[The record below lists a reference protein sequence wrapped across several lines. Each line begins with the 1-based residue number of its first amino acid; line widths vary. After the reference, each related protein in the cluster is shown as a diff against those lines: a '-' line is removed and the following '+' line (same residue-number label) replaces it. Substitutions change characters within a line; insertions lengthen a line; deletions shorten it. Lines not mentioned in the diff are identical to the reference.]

1 MSGPR
6 SQRQGSL
13 FILAPTH
20 LVNSRRLPFLPALA
34 FAFACIA
41 GGAVAA
47 DSRPSQTPSS
57 RLVTPILQEL
67 RAFRELGSVLY
78 VAAHPDDEN
87 TQLITYLARGRG
99 YRTGYLSLT
108 RGDGGQNESGPEFG
122 EKLGL
127 ARTWEL
133 LAARQLDGGHQFFT
147 RALDFGYSKDVN
159 ETLRIWDRQQVLADV
174 VRVIRQFRP
183 DVVITRFSPTPSST
197 HGHHTASSVLALE
210 AFKLAG
216 DPTAFPEQLA
226 PSTGGLTPW
235 QPKRILH
242 NNTPYNSQ
250 LNANSALY
258 AAALKLEVAGTDPS
272 SGEAFGAIANRSRA
286 MHITQGFGSLAT
298 AQVRSSRL
306 ETFELLAGERA
317 ATDLLDG
324 VDVSWSRYPD
334 GAAVG
339 TLIDTTIADFNPA
352 DPTASVAALL
362 TLRKRLAAWPADP
375 VLTAKR
381 TQLDHLLQ
389 ACLGLAIETV
399 SPQAEV
405 TPGEILALTHRATL
419 RSGGAAVRWVSI
431 RYPSLNTELAVGTTL
446 SVGATLTREA
456 QSTLPKSAPP
466 SQPYWLRAEG
476 TAGMSVVDDA
486 ELIGRP
492 VNPPAFPVE
501 FVFEIAGQT
510 LSVSDEPIQIVAAA
524 SAAQARRPLVVVAP
538 VALAFADEVALFA
551 PHSRQPTV
559 IEVTAAR
566 ANTAGTL
573 RLELPSGWQAAPATH
588 SFHLTNAGDKIQ
600 LTFTLTAPAHPAT
613 ASVRAVADLDGE
625 SYDHQRIAIRY
636 PHLPVLLLQPT
647 ARLQVVALDL
657 AIRGRK
663 VGYLPGA
670 GDNTSAALQQMGY
683 AVTLLTGADL
693 TPEKLRDLDAVVI
706 GVRAFNER
714 TDLAAHL
721 SGLFAYSAA
730 GGTVIA
736 QYNRPN
742 GLKTPTLAPYALS
755 IKGDAPSFRVTDENA
770 VVTFLAPNHPALTTP
785 NRLSPADF
793 TGWVQERGAYFP
805 STWDQAKFT
814 PLFAMH
820 DPGEAPL
827 TSSVL
832 VAPYGQ
838 GYFVYTSLAFFRQ
851 LPAGV
856 PGAYRLFANLVSLKQ

>member
-6 SQRQGSL
+6 SLRQA
-13 FILAPTH
+13 LAFNFSSH
-20 LVNSRRLPFLPALA
+20 LVNFRRLPFLPALA
-34 FAFACIA
+34 FALACSA
-41 GGAVAA
+41 GSAVAA
-47 DSRPSQTPSS
+47 DPRPPATATN
-57 RLVTPILQEL
+57 RLATPILQEL

-226 PSTGGLTPW
+226 PSSGLTPW

-250 LNANSALY
+250 LNANSPLY
-258 AAALKLEVAGTDPS
+258 AKALKLEVAGTDPG

-306 ETFELLAGERA
+306 ETFELLAGDRA

-324 VDVSWSRYPD
+324 VDVSWSRYPG
-334 GAAVG
+334 GAVVG

-362 TLRKRLAAWPADP
+362 TLRERLAAWPTDP

-389 ACLGLAIETV
+389 ACLGLVIETI

-405 TPGEILALTHRATL
+405 TPGEILALAHRATL
-419 RSGGAAVRWVSI
+419 RSGGATVRWVSI

-446 SVGATLTREA
+446 AVGATLTREA
-456 QSTLPKSAPP
+456 QPTLPKSTPP

-476 TAGMSVVDDA
+476 TAGMSVVADA

-510 LSVSDEPIQIVAAA
+510 LSVSDEPIQIVAPA
-524 SAAQARRPLVVVAP
+524 SAAQARRPLAVVAP
-538 VALAFADEVALFA
+538 VALAFADEVALLA
-551 PHSRQPTV
+551 PNSHQPTV

-566 ANTAGTL
+566 ANAAGTL
-573 RLELPSGWQAAPATH
+573 RLELPAGWQAAPATH
-588 SFHLTNAGDKIQ
+588 SFYLKNAGDKIQ

-613 ASVRAVADLDGE
+613 ASIRAVAELDGLT
-625 SYDHQRIAIRY
+625 YDQQRIAIRY

-693 TPEKLRDLDAVVI
+693 TPEKLHDLDAVVI

-721 SGLFAYSAA
+721 SGLFAYSKA

-755 IKGDAPSFRVTDENA
+755 IMGDAPSFRVTDENA
-770 VVTFLAPNHPALTTP
+770 VVTFLAPNHPA
-785 NRLSPADF
+785 
-793 TGWVQERGAYFP
+793 
-805 STWDQAKFT
+805 
-814 PLFAMH
+814 
-820 DPGEAPL
+820 
-827 TSSVL
+827 
-832 VAPYGQ
+832 
-838 GYFVYTSLAFFRQ
+838 
-851 LPAGV
+851 
-856 PGAYRLFANLVSLKQ
+856 

>member
-6 SQRQGSL
+6 SLRQG
-13 FILAPTH
+13 LAFNFSSH
-20 LVNSRRLPFLPALA
+20 LVNFRRLPFLPALA
-34 FAFACIA
+34 FALACSA
-41 GGAVAA
+41 GSAVAA
-47 DSRPSQTPSS
+47 DPRPPATATN
-57 RLVTPILQEL
+57 RLATPILQEL

-226 PSTGGLTPW
+226 PSSGLTPW

-250 LNANSALY
+250 LNANSPLY
-258 AAALKLEVAGTDPS
+258 AKALKLEVAGTDPG

-306 ETFELLAGERA
+306 ETFELLAGDRA

-324 VDVSWSRYPD
+324 VDVSWSRYPG
-334 GAAVG
+334 GAVVG

-362 TLRKRLAAWPADP
+362 TLRERLAAWPTDP

-389 ACLGLAIETV
+389 ACLGLVIETI

-405 TPGEILALTHRATL
+405 TPGEILALAHRATL
-419 RSGGAAVRWVSI
+419 RSGGATVRWVSI

-446 SVGATLTREA
+446 AVGATLTREA
-456 QSTLPKSAPP
+456 QPTLPKSTPP

-476 TAGMSVVDDA
+476 TAGMSVVADA

-510 LSVSDEPIQIVAAA
+510 LSVSDEPIQIVAPA
-524 SAAQARRPLVVVAP
+524 SAAQARRPLAVVAP
-538 VALAFADEVALFA
+538 VALAFADEVALLA
-551 PHSRQPTV
+551 PNSRQPTV

-566 ANTAGTL
+566 ANAAGTL
-573 RLELPSGWQAAPATH
+573 RLELPAGWQAAPATH
-588 SFHLTNAGDKIQ
+588 SFNLKNAGDKIQ

-613 ASVRAVADLDGE
+613 ASIRAVAELDGLT
-625 SYDHQRIAIRY
+625 YDQQRIAIRY

-693 TPEKLRDLDAVVI
+693 TPEKLHDLDAVVI

-721 SGLFAYSAA
+721 SGLFAYSKA

-755 IKGDAPSFRVTDENA
+755 IMGDAPSFRVTDENA

-785 NRLSPADF
+785 NRLGPADF

-805 STWDQAKFT
+805 STWDETKFT
-814 PLFAMH
+814 ALLAMH
-820 DPGEAPL
+820 DPGAAPL
-827 TSSVL
+827 TSSIL

>member
-6 SQRQGSL
+6 SLRQA
-13 FILAPTH
+13 LAFNFSSH
-20 LVNSRRLPFLPALA
+20 LVNFRRLPFLPALA
-34 FAFACIA
+34 FALACSA
-41 GGAVAA
+41 GSAVAA
-47 DSRPSQTPSS
+47 DPRPPATATN
-57 RLVTPILQEL
+57 RLATPILQEL

-226 PSTGGLTPW
+226 PSSGLTPW

-250 LNANSALY
+250 LNANSPLY
-258 AAALKLEVAGTDPS
+258 AKALKLEVAGTDPG

-306 ETFELLAGERA
+306 ETFELLAGDRA

-324 VDVSWSRYPD
+324 VDVSWSRYPG
-334 GAAVG
+334 GAVVG

-362 TLRKRLAAWPADP
+362 TLRERLAAWPADP

-389 ACLGLAIETV
+389 ACLGLVIETI

-405 TPGEILALTHRATL
+405 TPGEILALAHRATL
-419 RSGGAAVRWVSI
+419 RSGGATVRWVSI

-446 SVGATLTREA
+446 AVGATLTREA
-456 QSTLPKSAPP
+456 QPTLPKSTPP

-476 TAGMSVVDDA
+476 TAGMSVVADA

-510 LSVSDEPIQIVAAA
+510 LSVSDEPIQIVAPA
-524 SAAQARRPLVVVAP
+524 SAAQARRPLAVVAP
-538 VALAFADEVALFA
+538 VALAFADEVALLA
-551 PHSRQPTV
+551 PNSHQPTV

-566 ANTAGTL
+566 ANAAGTL
-573 RLELPSGWQAAPATH
+573 RLELPAGWLAAPATH
-588 SFHLTNAGDKIQ
+588 PFHLKNAGDKIQ

-613 ASVRAVADLDGE
+613 ASIRAVADLDGLT
-625 SYDHQRIAIRY
+625 YDQQRIAIRY

-693 TPEKLRDLDAVVI
+693 TPEKLHDLDAVVI

-721 SGLFAYSAA
+721 SGLFAYSKA

-755 IKGDAPSFRVTDENA
+755 IMGDAPSFRVTDENA

-785 NRLSPADF
+785 NRLGPADF

-805 STWDQAKFT
+805 STWDETKFT
-814 PLFAMH
+814 ALLAMH
-820 DPGEAPL
+820 DPGAAPL
-827 TSSVL
+827 TSSIL

>member
-6 SQRQGSL
+6 SLRQA
-13 FILAPTH
+13 LAFNFSSH
-20 LVNSRRLPFLPALA
+20 LVNFRRLPFLPALA
-34 FAFACIA
+34 FALACSA
-41 GGAVAA
+41 GGAIAA
-47 DSRPSQTPSS
+47 DPRPPATATN
-57 RLVTPILQEL
+57 RLATPILQEL

-226 PSTGGLTPW
+226 PSSGLTPW

-250 LNANSALY
+250 LNANSPLY
-258 AAALKLEVAGTDPS
+258 AKALKLEVAGTDPG

-306 ETFELLAGERA
+306 ETFELLAGDRA

-324 VDVSWSRYPD
+324 VDVSWSRYPG
-334 GAAVG
+334 GAVVG

-362 TLRKRLAAWPADP
+362 TLRERLAAWPADP

-389 ACLGLAIETV
+389 ACLGLVIETI

-405 TPGEILALTHRATL
+405 TPGEILALAHRATL
-419 RSGGAAVRWVSI
+419 RSGGATVRWVSI

-446 SVGATLTREA
+446 AVGATLTREA
-456 QSTLPKSAPP
+456 QPTLPKSTPP

-476 TAGMSVVDDA
+476 TAGMSVVADA

-510 LSVSDEPIQIVAAA
+510 LSVSDEPIQIVAPA
-524 SAAQARRPLVVVAP
+524 SAAQARRPLAVVAP
-538 VALAFADEVALFA
+538 VALAFADEVALLA
-551 PHSRQPTV
+551 PNSRQPTV

-566 ANTAGTL
+566 ANAAGTL
-573 RLELPSGWQAAPATH
+573 RLELPAGWLAAPATH
-588 SFHLTNAGDKIQ
+588 PFHLKNAGDKIQ

-613 ASVRAVADLDGE
+613 ASIRAVADLDGLT
-625 SYDHQRIAIRY
+625 YDQQRIAIRY

-693 TPEKLRDLDAVVI
+693 TPEKLHDLDAVVI

-721 SGLFAYSAA
+721 SGLFAYSKA

-755 IKGDAPSFRVTDENA
+755 IMGDAPSFRVTDENA

-785 NRLSPADF
+785 NRLGPADF

-805 STWDQAKFT
+805 STWDETKFT
-814 PLFAMH
+814 ALLAMH
-820 DPGEAPL
+820 DPGAAPL
-827 TSSVL
+827 TSSIL

>member
-6 SQRQGSL
+6 SLRQA
-13 FILAPTH
+13 LAFNFSSH
-20 LVNSRRLPFLPALA
+20 LVNFRRLPFLPALA
-34 FAFACIA
+34 FALACSA
-41 GGAVAA
+41 GSAVAA
-47 DSRPSQTPSS
+47 DPRPPATATN
-57 RLVTPILQEL
+57 RLATPILQEL

-226 PSTGGLTPW
+226 PSSGLTPW

-250 LNANSALY
+250 LNANSPLY
-258 AAALKLEVAGTDPS
+258 AKALKLEVAGTDPG

-306 ETFELLAGERA
+306 ETFELLAGDRA

-324 VDVSWSRYPD
+324 VDVSWSRYPG
-334 GAAVG
+334 GAVVG

-362 TLRKRLAAWPADP
+362 TLRERLAAWPTDP

-389 ACLGLAIETV
+389 ACLGLVIETI

-405 TPGEILALTHRATL
+405 TPGEILALAHRATL
-419 RSGGAAVRWVSI
+419 RSGGATVRWVSI

-446 SVGATLTREA
+446 AVGATLTREA
-456 QSTLPKSAPP
+456 QPTLPKSTPP

-476 TAGMSVVDDA
+476 TAGMSVVADA

-510 LSVSDEPIQIVAAA
+510 LSVSDEPIQIVAPA
-524 SAAQARRPLVVVAP
+524 SAAQARRPLAVVAP
-538 VALAFADEVALFA
+538 VALAFADEVALLA
-551 PHSRQPTV
+551 PNSRQPTV

-566 ANTAGTL
+566 ANAAGTL
-573 RLELPSGWQAAPATH
+573 RLELPAGWQAAPAAH
-588 SFHLTNAGDKIQ
+588 SFNLKNAGDKIQ

-613 ASVRAVADLDGE
+613 ASIRAVADLDGLT
-625 SYDHQRIAIRY
+625 YDQQRIAIRY

-693 TPEKLRDLDAVVI
+693 TPEKLHDLDAVVI

-721 SGLFAYSAA
+721 SGLFAYSKA

-755 IKGDAPSFRVTDENA
+755 IMGDAPSFRVTDENA

-785 NRLSPADF
+785 NRLGPADF

-805 STWDQAKFT
+805 STWDETKFT
-814 PLFAMH
+814 ALLAMH
-820 DPGEAPL
+820 DPGAAPL
-827 TSSVL
+827 TSSIL

>member
-6 SQRQGSL
+6 SLRQA
-13 FILAPTH
+13 LAFNFSSH
-20 LVNSRRLPFLPALA
+20 LVNFRRLPFLPALA
-34 FAFACIA
+34 FALACSA
-41 GGAVAA
+41 GSAVAA
-47 DSRPSQTPSS
+47 DPRPPATATN
-57 RLVTPILQEL
+57 RLATPILQEL

-226 PSTGGLTPW
+226 PSSGLTPW
-235 QPKRILH
+235 QPNRILH

-250 LNANSALY
+250 LNANSPLY
-258 AAALKLEVAGTDPS
+258 AKALKLEVAGTDPG

-306 ETFELLAGERA
+306 ETFELLAGDRA

-324 VDVSWSRYPD
+324 VDVSWSRYPG
-334 GAAVG
+334 GAVVG

-362 TLRKRLAAWPADP
+362 TLRERLAAWPADP

-389 ACLGLAIETV
+389 ACLGLVIETI

-405 TPGEILALTHRATL
+405 TPGEILALAHRATL
-419 RSGGAAVRWVSI
+419 RSGGATVRWVSI

-446 SVGATLTREA
+446 AVGATLTREA
-456 QSTLPKSAPP
+456 QPTLPKSTPP

-476 TAGMSVVDDA
+476 TAGMSVVADA

-510 LSVSDEPIQIVAAA
+510 LSVSDEPIQIVAPA
-524 SAAQARRPLVVVAP
+524 SAAQARRPLAVVAP
-538 VALAFADEVALFA
+538 VALAFADEVALLA
-551 PHSRQPTV
+551 PNSRQPTV

-566 ANTAGTL
+566 ANAAGTL
-573 RLELPSGWQAAPATH
+573 RLELPAGWQAAPAAH
-588 SFHLTNAGDKIQ
+588 SFNLKNAGDKIQ

-613 ASVRAVADLDGE
+613 ASIRAVADLDGLT
-625 SYDHQRIAIRY
+625 YDQQRIAIRY

-693 TPEKLRDLDAVVI
+693 TPEKLHDLDAVVI

-721 SGLFAYSAA
+721 SGLFAYSKA

-755 IKGDAPSFRVTDENA
+755 IMGDAPSFRVTDENA

-785 NRLSPADF
+785 NRLGPADF

-805 STWDQAKFT
+805 STWDETKFT
-814 PLFAMH
+814 ALLAMH
-820 DPGEAPL
+820 DPGAAPL
-827 TSSVL
+827 TSSIL

>member
-6 SQRQGSL
+6 SLRQA
-13 FILAPTH
+13 LAFNFSSH
-20 LVNSRRLPFLPALA
+20 LVNFRRLPFLPALA
-34 FAFACIA
+34 FALACSA
-41 GGAVAA
+41 GSAVAA
-47 DSRPSQTPSS
+47 DPRPPATATN
-57 RLVTPILQEL
+57 RLATPILQEL

-226 PSTGGLTPW
+226 PSSGLTPW

-250 LNANSALY
+250 LNANSPLY
-258 AAALKLEVAGTDPS
+258 AKALKLEVAGTDPG

-306 ETFELLAGERA
+306 ETFELLAGDRA

-324 VDVSWSRYPD
+324 VDVSWSRYPG
-334 GAAVG
+334 GAVVG

-362 TLRKRLAAWPADP
+362 TLRERLAAWPADP

-389 ACLGLAIETV
+389 ACLGLVIETI

-405 TPGEILALTHRATL
+405 TPGEILALAHRATL
-419 RSGGAAVRWVSI
+419 RSGGATVRWVSI

-446 SVGATLTREA
+446 AVGATLTREA
-456 QSTLPKSAPP
+456 QPTLPKSTPP

-476 TAGMSVVDDA
+476 TAGMSVVADA

-510 LSVSDEPIQIVAAA
+510 LSVSDEPIQIVAPA
-524 SAAQARRPLVVVAP
+524 SAAQARRPLAVVAP
-538 VALAFADEVALFA
+538 VALAFADEVALLA
-551 PHSRQPTV
+551 PNSHQPTV

-573 RLELPSGWQAAPATH
+573 RLELPAGWQAAPAAH
-588 SFHLTNAGDKIQ
+588 SFNLKNAGDKIQ

-613 ASVRAVADLDGE
+613 ASIRAVADLDGLT
-625 SYDHQRIAIRY
+625 YDQQRIAIRY

-693 TPEKLRDLDAVVI
+693 TPEKLHDLDAVVI

-721 SGLFAYSAA
+721 SGLFAYSKA

-755 IKGDAPSFRVTDENA
+755 IMGDAPSFRVTDENA

-785 NRLSPADF
+785 NRLGPADF

-805 STWDQAKFT
+805 STWDETKFT
-814 PLFAMH
+814 ALLAMH
-820 DPGEAPL
+820 DPGAAPL
-827 TSSVL
+827 TSSIL

>member
-6 SQRQGSL
+6 SLRQA
-13 FILAPTH
+13 LAFNFSSH
-20 LVNSRRLPFLPALA
+20 LVNFRRLPFLPALA
-34 FAFACIA
+34 FALACSA
-41 GGAVAA
+41 GSAVAA
-47 DSRPSQTPSS
+47 DPRPPATATN
-57 RLVTPILQEL
+57 RLATPILQEL

-226 PSTGGLTPW
+226 PSSGLTPW

-250 LNANSALY
+250 LNANSPLY
-258 AAALKLEVAGTDPS
+258 AKALKLEVAGTDPG

-306 ETFELLAGERA
+306 ETFELLAGDRA

-324 VDVSWSRYPD
+324 VDVSWSRYPG
-334 GAAVG
+334 GAVVG

-362 TLRKRLAAWPADP
+362 TLRERLAAWPTDP

-389 ACLGLAIETV
+389 ACLGLVIETI

-405 TPGEILALTHRATL
+405 TPGEILALAHRATL
-419 RSGGAAVRWVSI
+419 RSGGATVRWVSI

-446 SVGATLTREA
+446 AVGATLTREA
-456 QSTLPKSAPP
+456 QPTLPKSTPP

-476 TAGMSVVDDA
+476 TAGMSVVADA

-510 LSVSDEPIQIVAAA
+510 LSVSDEPIQIVAPA
-524 SAAQARRPLVVVAP
+524 SAAQARRPLAVVAP
-538 VALAFADEVALFA
+538 VALAFADEVALLA
-551 PHSRQPTV
+551 PNSRQPTV

-566 ANTAGTL
+566 ANAAGTL
-573 RLELPSGWQAAPATH
+573 RLELPAGWLAAPATH
-588 SFHLTNAGDKIQ
+588 PFHLKNAGDKIQ

-613 ASVRAVADLDGE
+613 ASIRAVADLDGLT
-625 SYDHQRIAIRY
+625 YDQQRIAIRY

-693 TPEKLRDLDAVVI
+693 TPEKLHDLDAVVI

-721 SGLFAYSAA
+721 SGLFAYSKA

-755 IKGDAPSFRVTDENA
+755 IMGDAPSFRVTDENA

-785 NRLSPADF
+785 NRLGPADF

-805 STWDQAKFT
+805 STWDETKFT
-814 PLFAMH
+814 ALLAMH
-820 DPGEAPL
+820 DPGAAPL
-827 TSSVL
+827 TSSIL

>member
-1 MSGPR
+1 M
-6 SQRQGSL
+6 RQA
-13 FILAPTH
+13 LAFNFSSH
-20 LVNSRRLPFLPALA
+20 LVNFRRLPFLPALA
-34 FAFACIA
+34 FALACSA
-41 GGAVAA
+41 GGAIAA
-47 DSRPSQTPSS
+47 DPRPPATATN
-57 RLVTPILQEL
+57 RLATPILQEL

-226 PSTGGLTPW
+226 PSSGLTPW

-250 LNANSALY
+250 LNANSPLY
-258 AAALKLEVAGTDPS
+258 AKALKLEVAGTDPG

-298 AQVRSSRL
+298 AQVKSSRL
-306 ETFELLAGERA
+306 ETFELLAGDRA

-324 VDVSWSRYPD
+324 VDVSWSRYPG
-334 GAAVG
+334 GAVVG

-362 TLRKRLAAWPADP
+362 TLRERLAAWPTDP

-389 ACLGLAIETV
+389 ACLGLVIETI

-405 TPGEILALTHRATL
+405 TPGEILALAHRATL
-419 RSGGAAVRWVSI
+419 RSGGATVRWVSI

-446 SVGATLTREA
+446 AVGATLTREA
-456 QSTLPKSAPP
+456 QPTLPKSTPP

-476 TAGMSVVDDA
+476 TAGMSVVADA

-510 LSVSDEPIQIVAAA
+510 LSVSDEPIQIVAPA
-524 SAAQARRPLVVVAP
+524 SAAQARRPLAVVAP
-538 VALAFADEVALFA
+538 
-551 PHSRQPTV
+551 
-559 IEVTAAR
+559 
-566 ANTAGTL
+566 
-573 RLELPSGWQAAPATH
+573 
-588 SFHLTNAGDKIQ
+588 
-600 LTFTLTAPAHPAT
+600 
-613 ASVRAVADLDGE
+613 
-625 SYDHQRIAIRY
+625 
-636 PHLPVLLLQPT
+636 
-647 ARLQVVALDL
+647 VALDL

-693 TPEKLRDLDAVVI
+693 TPEKLHDLDAVVI

-721 SGLFAYSAA
+721 SGLFAYSKA

-755 IKGDAPSFRVTDENA
+755 IMGDAPSFRVTDENA

-785 NRLSPADF
+785 NRLGPADF

-805 STWDQAKFT
+805 STWDETKFT
-814 PLFAMH
+814 ALLAMH
-820 DPGEAPL
+820 DPGAAPL
-827 TSSVL
+827 TSSIL

>member
-6 SQRQGSL
+6 SLRQG
-13 FILAPTH
+13 LAFNFSSH
-20 LVNSRRLPFLPALA
+20 LVNFRRLPFLPALA
-34 FAFACIA
+34 FALACSA
-41 GGAVAA
+41 GSAVAA
-47 DSRPSQTPSS
+47 DPRPPATATN
-57 RLVTPILQEL
+57 RLATPILQEL

-226 PSTGGLTPW
+226 PSSGLTPW

-250 LNANSALY
+250 LNANSPLY
-258 AAALKLEVAGTDPS
+258 AKALKLEVAGTDPG

-306 ETFELLAGERA
+306 ETFELLAGDRA

-324 VDVSWSRYPD
+324 VDVSWSRYPG
-334 GAAVG
+334 GAVVG

-362 TLRKRLAAWPADP
+362 TLRERLAAWPTDP

-389 ACLGLAIETV
+389 ACLGLVIETI

-405 TPGEILALTHRATL
+405 TPGEILALAHRATL
-419 RSGGAAVRWVSI
+419 RSGGATVRWVSI

-446 SVGATLTREA
+446 AVGATLTREA
-456 QSTLPKSAPP
+456 QPTLPKSTPP

-476 TAGMSVVDDA
+476 TAGMSVVADA

-510 LSVSDEPIQIVAAA
+510 LSVSDEPIQIVAPA
-524 SAAQARRPLVVVAP
+524 SAAQARRPLAVVAP
-538 VALAFADEVALFA
+538 VALAFADEVALLA
-551 PHSRQPTV
+551 PNSRQPTV

-566 ANTAGTL
+566 A
-573 RLELPSGWQAAPATH
+573 
-588 SFHLTNAGDKIQ
+588 
-600 LTFTLTAPAHPAT
+600 
-613 ASVRAVADLDGE
+613 
-625 SYDHQRIAIRY
+625 
-636 PHLPVLLLQPT
+636 
-647 ARLQVVALDL
+647 
-657 AIRGRK
+657 
-663 VGYLPGA
+663 
-670 GDNTSAALQQMGY
+670 
-683 AVTLLTGADL
+683 
-693 TPEKLRDLDAVVI
+693 RDV
-706 GVRAFNER
+706 
-714 TDLAAHL
+714 
-721 SGLFAYSAA
+721 AA
-730 GGTVIA
+730 GIT
-736 QYNRPN
+736 RR
-742 GLKTPTLAPYALS
+742 LASRA
-755 IKGDAPSFRVTDENA
+755 G
-770 VVTFLAPNHPALTTP
+770 HPLVLP
-785 NRLSPADF
+785 
-793 TGWVQERGAYFP
+793 QKRG
-805 STWDQAKFT
+805 
-814 PLFAMH
+814 
-820 DPGEAPL
+820 G
-827 TSSVL
+827 
-832 VAPYGQ
+832 
-838 GYFVYTSLAFFRQ
+838 
-851 LPAGV
+851 
-856 PGAYRLFANLVSLKQ
+856 

>member
-6 SQRQGSL
+6 SLRQA
-13 FILAPTH
+13 LAFNFSSH
-20 LVNSRRLPFLPALA
+20 LVNFRRLPFLPALA
-34 FAFACIA
+34 FALACSA
-41 GGAVAA
+41 GSAVAA
-47 DSRPSQTPSS
+47 DPRPPATATN
-57 RLVTPILQEL
+57 RLATPILQEL

-226 PSTGGLTPW
+226 PSSGLTPW

-250 LNANSALY
+250 LNANSPLY
-258 AAALKLEVAGTDPS
+258 AKALKLEVAGTDPG

-306 ETFELLAGERA
+306 ETFELLAGDRA

-324 VDVSWSRYPD
+324 VDVSWSRYPG
-334 GAAVG
+334 GAVVG

-362 TLRKRLAAWPADP
+362 TLRERLAAWPTDP

-389 ACLGLAIETV
+389 ACLGLVIETI

-405 TPGEILALTHRATL
+405 TPGEILALAHRATL
-419 RSGGAAVRWVSI
+419 RSGGATVRWVSI

-446 SVGATLTREA
+446 AVGATLTREA
-456 QSTLPKSAPP
+456 QPTLPKSTPP

-476 TAGMSVVDDA
+476 TAGMSVVADA

-510 LSVSDEPIQIVAAA
+510 LSVSDEPIQIVAPA
-524 SAAQARRPLVVVAP
+524 SAAQARRPLAVVAP
-538 VALAFADEVALFA
+538 VALAFADEVALLA
-551 PHSRQPTV
+551 PNSHQPTV

-566 ANTAGTL
+566 ANAAGTL
-573 RLELPSGWQAAPATH
+573 RLELPAGWQAAPATH
-588 SFHLTNAGDKIQ
+588 SFYLKNAGDKIQ

-613 ASVRAVADLDGE
+613 ASIRAVAELDGLT
-625 SYDHQRIAIRY
+625 YDQQRIAIRY

-693 TPEKLRDLDAVVI
+693 TPEKLHDLDAVVI

-721 SGLFAYSAA
+721 SGLFAYSKA

-755 IKGDAPSFRVTDENA
+755 IMGDAPSFRVTDENA

-785 NRLSPADF
+785 NRLGPADF

-805 STWDQAKFT
+805 STWDETKFT
-814 PLFAMH
+814 ALLAMH
-820 DPGEAPL
+820 DPGAAPL
-827 TSSVL
+827 TSSIL

>member
-1 MSGPR
+1 MSGPQ
-6 SQRQGSL
+6 SLRQA
-13 FILAPTH
+13 LAFNFSSH
-20 LVNSRRLPFLPALA
+20 LVNFRRLPFLPALA
-34 FAFACIA
+34 FALACSA
-41 GGAVAA
+41 GSAVAA
-47 DSRPSQTPSS
+47 DPRPPATATN
-57 RLVTPILQEL
+57 RLATPILQEL

-226 PSTGGLTPW
+226 PSSGLTPW

-250 LNANSALY
+250 LNANSPLY
-258 AAALKLEVAGTDPS
+258 AKALKLEVAGTDPG

-306 ETFELLAGERA
+306 ETFELLAGDRA

-324 VDVSWSRYPD
+324 VDVSWSRYPG
-334 GAAVG
+334 GAVVG

-362 TLRKRLAAWPADP
+362 TLRERLAAWPADP

-389 ACLGLAIETV
+389 ACLGLVIETI

-405 TPGEILALTHRATL
+405 TPGEILALAHRATL
-419 RSGGAAVRWVSI
+419 RSGGATVRWVSI

-446 SVGATLTREA
+446 AVGATLTREA
-456 QSTLPKSAPP
+456 QPTLPKSTPP

-476 TAGMSVVDDA
+476 TAGMSVVADA

-510 LSVSDEPIQIVAAA
+510 LSVSDEPIQIVAPA
-524 SAAQARRPLVVVAP
+524 SAAQARRPLAVVAP
-538 VALAFADEVALFA
+538 VALAFADEVALLA
-551 PHSRQPTV
+551 PNSRQPTV

-566 ANTAGTL
+566 ANAAGTL
-573 RLELPSGWQAAPATH
+573 RLELPAGWQAAPAAH
-588 SFHLTNAGDKIQ
+588 SFNLKNAGDKIQ

-613 ASVRAVADLDGE
+613 ASIRAVADLDGLT
-625 SYDHQRIAIRY
+625 YDQQRIAIRY

-693 TPEKLRDLDAVVI
+693 TPEKLHDLDAVVI

-721 SGLFAYSAA
+721 SGLFAYSKA

-755 IKGDAPSFRVTDENA
+755 IMGDAPSFRVTDENA

-785 NRLSPADF
+785 NRLGPADF

-805 STWDQAKFT
+805 STWDETKFT
-814 PLFAMH
+814 ALLAMH
-820 DPGEAPL
+820 DPGAAPL
-827 TSSVL
+827 TSSIL

>member
-6 SQRQGSL
+6 SLRQG
-13 FILAPTH
+13 LAFNFSSH
-20 LVNSRRLPFLPALA
+20 LVNFRRLPFLPALA
-34 FAFACIA
+34 FALACSA
-41 GGAVAA
+41 GSAVAA
-47 DSRPSQTPSS
+47 DPRPPATATN
-57 RLVTPILQEL
+57 RLATPILQEL

-226 PSTGGLTPW
+226 PSSGLTPW

-250 LNANSALY
+250 LNANSPLY
-258 AAALKLEVAGTDPS
+258 AKALKLEVAGTDPG

-306 ETFELLAGERA
+306 ETFELLAGDRA

-324 VDVSWSRYPD
+324 VDVSWSRYPG
-334 GAAVG
+334 GAVVG

-362 TLRKRLAAWPADP
+362 TLRERLAAWPTDP

-389 ACLGLAIETV
+389 ACLGLVIETI

-405 TPGEILALTHRATL
+405 TPGEILALAHRATL
-419 RSGGAAVRWVSI
+419 RSGGATVRWVSI

-446 SVGATLTREA
+446 AVGATLTREA
-456 QSTLPKSAPP
+456 QPTLPKSTPP

-476 TAGMSVVDDA
+476 TAGMSVVADA

-510 LSVSDEPIQIVAAA
+510 LSVSDEPIQIVAPA
-524 SAAQARRPLVVVAP
+524 SAAQARRPLAVVAP
-538 VALAFADEVALFA
+538 VALAFADEVALLA
-551 PHSRQPTV
+551 PNSRQPTV

-566 ANTAGTL
+566 ANAAGTL
-573 RLELPSGWQAAPATH
+573 RLELPAGWQAAPATH
-588 SFHLTNAGDKIQ
+588 PFHLKNAGDKIQ

-613 ASVRAVADLDGE
+613 ASIRAVADLDGLT
-625 SYDHQRIAIRY
+625 YDQQRIAIRY

-693 TPEKLRDLDAVVI
+693 TPEKLHDLDAVVI

-721 SGLFAYSAA
+721 SGLFAYSKA

-755 IKGDAPSFRVTDENA
+755 IMGDAPNFRVTDENA

-785 NRLSPADF
+785 NRLGPADF

-805 STWDQAKFT
+805 STWDETKFT
-814 PLFAMH
+814 ALLAMH
-820 DPGEAPL
+820 DPGAAPL
-827 TSSVL
+827 TSSIL

>member
-6 SQRQGSL
+6 SLRQG
-13 FILAPTH
+13 LAFNFSSH
-20 LVNSRRLPFLPALA
+20 LVNFRRLPFLPALA
-34 FAFACIA
+34 FALACSA
-41 GGAVAA
+41 GSAVAA
-47 DSRPSQTPSS
+47 DPRPPATATN
-57 RLVTPILQEL
+57 RLATPILQEL

-226 PSTGGLTPW
+226 PSSGLTPW

-250 LNANSALY
+250 LNANSPLY
-258 AAALKLEVAGTDPS
+258 AKALKLEVAGTDPG

-306 ETFELLAGERA
+306 ETFELLAGDRA

-324 VDVSWSRYPD
+324 VDVSWSRYPG
-334 GAAVG
+334 GAVVG

-362 TLRKRLAAWPADP
+362 TLRERLAAWPTDP

-389 ACLGLAIETV
+389 ACLGLVIETI

-405 TPGEILALTHRATL
+405 TPGEILALAHRATL
-419 RSGGAAVRWVSI
+419 RSGGATVRWVSI

-446 SVGATLTREA
+446 AVGATLTREA
-456 QSTLPKSAPP
+456 QPTLPKSTPP

-476 TAGMSVVDDA
+476 TAGMSVVADA

-510 LSVSDEPIQIVAAA
+510 LSVSDEPIQIVAPA
-524 SAAQARRPLVVVAP
+524 SAAQARRPLAVVAP
-538 VALAFADEVALFA
+538 VALAFADEVALLA
-551 PHSRQPTV
+551 PNSRQPTV

-566 ANTAGTL
+566 ANAAGTL
-573 RLELPSGWQAAPATH
+573 RLELPAGWLAAPATH
-588 SFHLTNAGDKIQ
+588 SFNLKNAGDKIQ

-613 ASVRAVADLDGE
+613 ASIRAVADLDGLT
-625 SYDHQRIAIRY
+625 YDQQRIAIRY

-693 TPEKLRDLDAVVI
+693 TPEKLHDLDAVVI

-721 SGLFAYSAA
+721 SGLFAYSKA

-755 IKGDAPSFRVTDENA
+755 IMGDAPNFRVTDENA

-785 NRLSPADF
+785 NRLGPADF

-805 STWDQAKFT
+805 STWDETKFT
-814 PLFAMH
+814 ALLAMH
-820 DPGEAPL
+820 DPGAAPL
-827 TSSVL
+827 TSSIL

>member
-6 SQRQGSL
+6 SLRQA
-13 FILAPTH
+13 LAFNFSSH
-20 LVNSRRLPFLPALA
+20 LVNFRRLPFLPALA
-34 FAFACIA
+34 FALACSA
-41 GGAVAA
+41 GSAVAA
-47 DSRPSQTPSS
+47 DPRPPATATN
-57 RLVTPILQEL
+57 RLATPILQEL

-226 PSTGGLTPW
+226 PSSGLTPW

-250 LNANSALY
+250 LNANSPLY
-258 AAALKLEVAGTDPS
+258 AKALKLEVAGTDPG

-306 ETFELLAGERA
+306 ETFELLAGDRA

-324 VDVSWSRYPD
+324 VDVSWSRYPG
-334 GAAVG
+334 GAVVG

-362 TLRKRLAAWPADP
+362 TLRERLAAWPTDP

-389 ACLGLAIETV
+389 ACLGLVIETI

-405 TPGEILALTHRATL
+405 TPGEILALAHRATL
-419 RSGGAAVRWVSI
+419 RSGGATVRWVSI

-446 SVGATLTREA
+446 AVGATLTREA
-456 QSTLPKSAPP
+456 QPTLPKSTPP

-476 TAGMSVVDDA
+476 TAGMSVVADA

-510 LSVSDEPIQIVAAA
+510 LSVSDEPIQIVAPA
-524 SAAQARRPLVVVAP
+524 SAAQARRPLAVVAP
-538 VALAFADEVALFA
+538 VALAFADEVALLA
-551 PHSRQPTV
+551 PNSRQPTV

-566 ANTAGTL
+566 ANAAGTM
-573 RLELPSGWQAAPATH
+573 RLELPAGWQAAPATH
-588 SFHLTNAGDKIQ
+588 SFYLKNAGDKIQ

-613 ASVRAVADLDGE
+613 ASIRAVAELDGLT
-625 SYDHQRIAIRY
+625 YDQQRIAIRY

-693 TPEKLRDLDAVVI
+693 TPEKLHDLDAVVI

-721 SGLFAYSAA
+721 SGLFAYSKA

-755 IKGDAPSFRVTDENA
+755 IMGDAPSFRVTDENA

-785 NRLSPADF
+785 NRLGPADF

-805 STWDQAKFT
+805 STWDETKFT
-814 PLFAMH
+814 ALLAMH
-820 DPGEAPL
+820 DPGAAPL
-827 TSSVL
+827 TSSIL

>member
-6 SQRQGSL
+6 SLRQA
-13 FILAPTH
+13 LAFNFSSH
-20 LVNSRRLPFLPALA
+20 LVNFRRLPFLPALA
-34 FAFACIA
+34 FALACSA
-41 GGAVAA
+41 GSAIAA
-47 DSRPSQTPSS
+47 DPRPPATATN
-57 RLVTPILQEL
+57 RLATPILQEL

-210 AFKLAG
+210 AFNLAG

-226 PSTGGLTPW
+226 PSSGLTPW

-250 LNANSALY
+250 LNANSPLY
-258 AAALKLEVAGTDPS
+258 AKALKLEVAGTDPG

-306 ETFELLAGERA
+306 ETFELLAGDRA

-324 VDVSWSRYPD
+324 VDVSWSRYPG
-334 GAAVG
+334 GAVVG

-362 TLRKRLAAWPADP
+362 TLRERLAAWPTDP

-389 ACLGLAIETV
+389 ACLGLVIETI

-405 TPGEILALTHRATL
+405 TPGEILALAHRATL
-419 RSGGAAVRWVSI
+419 RSGGATVRWVSI

-446 SVGATLTREA
+446 AVGATLTREA
-456 QSTLPKSAPP
+456 QPTLPKSTPP

-476 TAGMSVVDDA
+476 TAGMSVVADA

-510 LSVSDEPIQIVAAA
+510 LSVSDEPIQIVAPA
-524 SAAQARRPLVVVAP
+524 SAAQARRPLAVVAP
-538 VALAFADEVALFA
+538 VALAFADEVALLA
-551 PHSRQPTV
+551 PNSRQPTV

-566 ANTAGTL
+566 ANAAGTL
-573 RLELPSGWQAAPATH
+573 RLELPAGWQAAPATH
-588 SFHLTNAGDKIQ
+588 SFYLKNAGDKIQ

-613 ASVRAVADLDGE
+613 ASIRAVADLDGLT
-625 SYDHQRIAIRY
+625 YDQQRIAIRY

-693 TPEKLRDLDAVVI
+693 TPEKLHDLDAVVI

-721 SGLFAYSAA
+721 SGLFAYSKA

-755 IKGDAPSFRVTDENA
+755 IMGDAPSFRVTDENA

-785 NRLSPADF
+785 NRLGPADF

-805 STWDQAKFT
+805 STWDETKFT
-814 PLFAMH
+814 ALLAMH
-820 DPGEAPL
+820 DPGAAPL
-827 TSSVL
+827 TSSIL

>member
-6 SQRQGSL
+6 SLRQA
-13 FILAPTH
+13 LAFNFSSH
-20 LVNSRRLPFLPALA
+20 LVNFRRLPFLPALA
-34 FAFACIA
+34 FALACSA
-41 GGAVAA
+41 GSAVAA
-47 DSRPSQTPSS
+47 DPRPPATATN
-57 RLVTPILQEL
+57 RLATPILQEL

-183 DVVITRFSPTPSST
+183 DVVITRFSPTPRST

-226 PSTGGLTPW
+226 PSSGLTPW

-250 LNANSALY
+250 LNANSPLY
-258 AAALKLEVAGTDPS
+258 AKALKLEVAGTDPG

-306 ETFELLAGERA
+306 ETFELLAGDRA

-324 VDVSWSRYPD
+324 VDVSWSRYPG
-334 GAAVG
+334 GAVVG

-362 TLRKRLAAWPADP
+362 TLRERLAAWPTDP

-389 ACLGLAIETV
+389 ACLGLVIETI

-405 TPGEILALTHRATL
+405 TPGEILALAHRATL
-419 RSGGAAVRWVSI
+419 RSGGATVRWVSI

-446 SVGATLTREA
+446 AVGATLTREA
-456 QSTLPKSAPP
+456 QPTLPKSTPP

-476 TAGMSVVDDA
+476 TAGMSVVADA

-510 LSVSDEPIQIVAAA
+510 LSVSDEPIQIVAPA
-524 SAAQARRPLVVVAP
+524 SAAQARRPLAVVAP
-538 VALAFADEVALFA
+538 VALAFADEVALLA
-551 PHSRQPTV
+551 PNSRQPTV

-566 ANTAGTL
+566 ANAAGTL
-573 RLELPSGWQAAPATH
+573 RLELPAGWQAAPATH
-588 SFHLTNAGDKIQ
+588 SFYLKNAGDKIQ

-613 ASVRAVADLDGE
+613 ASIRAVADLDGLT
-625 SYDHQRIAIRY
+625 YDQQRIAIRY

-693 TPEKLRDLDAVVI
+693 TPEKLHDLDAVVI

-721 SGLFAYSAA
+721 SGLFAYSKA

-755 IKGDAPSFRVTDENA
+755 IMGDAPNFRVTDENA

-785 NRLSPADF
+785 NRLGPADF

-805 STWDQAKFT
+805 STWDETKFT
-814 PLFAMH
+814 ALLAMH
-820 DPGEAPL
+820 DPGAAPL
-827 TSSVL
+827 TSSIL

>member
-6 SQRQGSL
+6 SLRQA
-13 FILAPTH
+13 LAFNFSSH
-20 LVNSRRLPFLPALA
+20 LVNFRRLPFLPALA
-34 FAFACIA
+34 FALACSA
-41 GGAVAA
+41 GSAVAA
-47 DSRPSQTPSS
+47 DPRPPATATN
-57 RLVTPILQEL
+57 RLATPILQEL

-226 PSTGGLTPW
+226 PSSGLTPW

-250 LNANSALY
+250 LNANSPLY
-258 AAALKLEVAGTDPS
+258 AKALKLEVAGTDPG

-306 ETFELLAGERA
+306 ETFELLAGDRA

-324 VDVSWSRYPD
+324 VDVSWSRYPG
-334 GAAVG
+334 GAVVG

-362 TLRKRLAAWPADP
+362 TLRERLAAWPADP

-389 ACLGLAIETV
+389 ACLGLVIETI

-405 TPGEILALTHRATL
+405 TPGEILALAHRATL
-419 RSGGAAVRWVSI
+419 RSGGATVRWVSI

-446 SVGATLTREA
+446 AVGATLTREA
-456 QSTLPKSAPP
+456 QPTLPKSTPP

-476 TAGMSVVDDA
+476 TAGMSVVADA

-510 LSVSDEPIQIVAAA
+510 LSVSDEPIQIVAPA
-524 SAAQARRPLVVVAP
+524 SAAQARRPLAVVAP
-538 VALAFADEVALFA
+538 VALAFADEVALLA
-551 PHSRQPTV
+551 PNSRQPTV

-566 ANTAGTL
+566 ANAAGTL
-573 RLELPSGWQAAPATH
+573 RLELPAGWLAAPATH
-588 SFHLTNAGDKIQ
+588 PFHLKNAGDKIQ

-613 ASVRAVADLDGE
+613 ASIRAVADLDGLT
-625 SYDHQRIAIRY
+625 YDQQRIAIRY

-693 TPEKLRDLDAVVI
+693 TPEKLHDLDAVVI

-721 SGLFAYSAA
+721 SGLFAYSKA

-755 IKGDAPSFRVTDENA
+755 IMGDAPSFRVTDENA

-785 NRLSPADF
+785 NRLGPADF

-805 STWDQAKFT
+805 STWDETKFT
-814 PLFAMH
+814 ALLAMH
-820 DPGEAPL
+820 DPGAAPL
-827 TSSVL
+827 TSSIL

>member
-6 SQRQGSL
+6 SLRQA
-13 FILAPTH
+13 LAFNFSSH
-20 LVNSRRLPFLPALA
+20 LVNFRRLPFLPALA
-34 FAFACIA
+34 FALACSA
-41 GGAVAA
+41 GSAVAA
-47 DSRPSQTPSS
+47 DPRPPATATN
-57 RLVTPILQEL
+57 RLATPILQEL

-210 AFKLAG
+210 AFNLAG

-226 PSTGGLTPW
+226 PSSGLTPW

-250 LNANSALY
+250 LNANSPLY
-258 AAALKLEVAGTDPS
+258 AKALKLEVAGTDPG

-306 ETFELLAGERA
+306 ETFELLAGDRA

-324 VDVSWSRYPD
+324 VDVSWSRYPG
-334 GAAVG
+334 GAVVG

-362 TLRKRLAAWPADP
+362 TLRERLAAWPADP

-389 ACLGLAIETV
+389 ACLGLVIETI

-405 TPGEILALTHRATL
+405 TPGEILALAHRATL
-419 RSGGAAVRWVSI
+419 RSGGATVRWVSI

-446 SVGATLTREA
+446 AVGATLTREA
-456 QSTLPKSAPP
+456 QPTLPKSTPP

-476 TAGMSVVDDA
+476 TAGMSVVADA

-510 LSVSDEPIQIVAAA
+510 LSVSDEPIQIVAPA
-524 SAAQARRPLVVVAP
+524 SAAQARRPLAVVAP
-538 VALAFADEVALFA
+538 VALAFADEVALLA
-551 PHSRQPTV
+551 PNSRQPTV

-566 ANTAGTL
+566 ANAAGTL
-573 RLELPSGWQAAPATH
+573 RLELPAGWQAAPATH
-588 SFHLTNAGDKIQ
+588 SFYLKNAGDKIQ

-613 ASVRAVADLDGE
+613 ASIRAVADLDGLT
-625 SYDHQRIAIRY
+625 YDQQRIAIRY

-693 TPEKLRDLDAVVI
+693 TPEKLHDLDAVVI

-721 SGLFAYSAA
+721 SGLFAYSKA

-755 IKGDAPSFRVTDENA
+755 IMGDAPNFRVTDENA

-785 NRLSPADF
+785 NRLGPADF

-805 STWDQAKFT
+805 STWDETKFT
-814 PLFAMH
+814 ALLAMH
-820 DPGEAPL
+820 DPGAAPL
-827 TSSVL
+827 TSSIL

>member
-1 MSGPR
+1 M
-6 SQRQGSL
+6 
-13 FILAPTH
+13 
-20 LVNSRRLPFLPALA
+20 
-34 FAFACIA
+34 
-41 GGAVAA
+41 
-47 DSRPSQTPSS
+47 
-57 RLVTPILQEL
+57 
-67 RAFRELGSVLY
+67 
-78 VAAHPDDEN
+78 
-87 TQLITYLARGRG
+87 
-99 YRTGYLSLT
+99 
-108 RGDGGQNESGPEFG
+108 
-122 EKLGL
+122 
-127 ARTWEL
+127 
-133 LAARQLDGGHQFFT
+133 
-147 RALDFGYSKDVN
+147 
-159 ETLRIWDRQQVLADV
+159 
-174 VRVIRQFRP
+174 
-183 DVVITRFSPTPSST
+183 
-197 HGHHTASSVLALE
+197 
-210 AFKLAG
+210 
-216 DPTAFPEQLA
+216 
-226 PSTGGLTPW
+226 
-235 QPKRILH
+235 
-242 NNTPYNSQ
+242 
-250 LNANSALY
+250 
-258 AAALKLEVAGTDPS
+258 
-272 SGEAFGAIANRSRA
+272 
-286 MHITQGFGSLAT
+286 
-298 AQVRSSRL
+298 
-306 ETFELLAGERA
+306 
-317 ATDLLDG
+317 
-324 VDVSWSRYPD
+324 
-334 GAAVG
+334 G

-389 ACLGLAIETV
+389 ACLGLAIETI

-405 TPGEILALTHRATL
+405 TPGEILALAHRATL
-419 RSGGAAVRWVSI
+419 RSGGATVRWVSI

-456 QSTLPKSAPP
+456 QPTLPKSTPP

-492 VNPPAFPVE
+492 INSPAFPVE

-510 LSVSDEPIQIVAAA
+510 LSVSDEPIQIVAPA

-538 VALAFADEVALFA
+538 VALAFADEVALLA
-551 PHSRQPTV
+551 PNSRQPTV

-588 SFHLTNAGDKIQ
+588 SFHLKNAGDKIQ

-613 ASVRAVADLDGE
+613 ASVRAIADLDGGT
-625 SYDHQRIAIRY
+625 YDQQRIAIRY

-647 ARLQVVALDL
+647 AHLKVVALDL

-683 AVTLLTGADL
+683 AVTALTGADL
-693 TPEKLRDLDAVVI
+693 TPEKLHDLDAVVI

-714 TDLAAHL
+714 TDLTAHL
-721 SGLFAYSAA
+721 GGLFAYIKA

-755 IKGDAPSFRVTDENA
+755 ITGDAPSFRVTDENA
-770 VVTFLAPNHPALTTP
+770 DVTFLAPDHPALTTP
-785 NRLSPADF
+785 NRLGPADF
-793 TGWVQERGAYFP
+793 AGWVQERGAYFP
-805 STWDQAKFT
+805 STWDQTKFT

>member
-6 SQRQGSL
+6 SLRQA
-13 FILAPTH
+13 LAFNFSSH
-20 LVNSRRLPFLPALA
+20 LVNFRRLPFLPALA
-34 FAFACIA
+34 FALACSA
-41 GGAVAA
+41 GSAVAA
-47 DSRPSQTPSS
+47 DPRPPATATN
-57 RLVTPILQEL
+57 RLATPILQEL

-226 PSTGGLTPW
+226 PSSGLTPW

-250 LNANSALY
+250 LNANSPLY
-258 AAALKLEVAGTDPS
+258 AKALKLEVAGTDPG

-306 ETFELLAGERA
+306 ETFELLAGDRA

-324 VDVSWSRYPD
+324 VDVSWSRYPG
-334 GAAVG
+334 GAVVG

-362 TLRKRLAAWPADP
+362 TLRERLAAWPTDP

-389 ACLGLAIETV
+389 ACLGLVIETI

-405 TPGEILALTHRATL
+405 TPGEILALAHRATL
-419 RSGGAAVRWVSI
+419 RSGGATVRWVSI

-446 SVGATLTREA
+446 AVGATLTREA
-456 QSTLPKSAPP
+456 QPTLPKSTPP

-476 TAGMSVVDDA
+476 TAGMSVVADA

-510 LSVSDEPIQIVAAA
+510 LSVSDEPIQIVAPA
-524 SAAQARRPLVVVAP
+524 SAAQARRPLAVVAP
-538 VALAFADEVALFA
+538 VALAFADEVALLA
-551 PHSRQPTV
+551 PNSRQPTV
-559 IEVTAAR
+559 VEVTAAR

-573 RLELPSGWQAAPATH
+573 RLELPAGWQAAPATH
-588 SFHLTNAGDKIQ
+588 SFNLKNAGDKIQ

-613 ASVRAVADLDGE
+613 ASIRAVADLDGLT
-625 SYDHQRIAIRY
+625 YDQQRIAIRY

-693 TPEKLRDLDAVVI
+693 TPEKLHDLDAVVI

-721 SGLFAYSAA
+721 SGLFAYSKA

-755 IKGDAPSFRVTDENA
+755 IMGDAPSFRVTDENA

-785 NRLSPADF
+785 NRLGPADF

-805 STWDQAKFT
+805 STWDEAKFT
-814 PLFAMH
+814 ALLAMH
-820 DPGEAPL
+820 DPGAAPL
-827 TSSVL
+827 TSSIL

>member
-6 SQRQGSL
+6 SLRQA
-13 FILAPTH
+13 LAFNFSSH
-20 LVNSRRLPFLPALA
+20 LVNFRRLPFLPALA
-34 FAFACIA
+34 FALACSA
-41 GGAVAA
+41 GSAVAA
-47 DSRPSQTPSS
+47 DPRPPATATN
-57 RLVTPILQEL
+57 RLATPILQEL

-226 PSTGGLTPW
+226 PSSGLTPW

-250 LNANSALY
+250 LNANSPLY
-258 AAALKLEVAGTDPS
+258 AKALKLEVAGTDPG

-306 ETFELLAGERA
+306 ETFELLAGDRA

-324 VDVSWSRYPD
+324 VDVSWSRYPG
-334 GAAVG
+334 GAVVG

-362 TLRKRLAAWPADP
+362 TLRERLAAWPADP

-389 ACLGLAIETV
+389 ACLGLVIETI

-405 TPGEILALTHRATL
+405 TPGEILALAHRATL
-419 RSGGAAVRWVSI
+419 RSGGATVRWVSI

-446 SVGATLTREA
+446 AVGATLTREA
-456 QSTLPKSAPP
+456 QPTLPKSTPP

-476 TAGMSVVDDA
+476 TAGMSVVADA

-510 LSVSDEPIQIVAAA
+510 LSVSDEPIQIVAPA
-524 SAAQARRPLVVVAP
+524 SAAQARRPLAVVAP
-538 VALAFADEVALFA
+538 VALAFADEVALLA
-551 PHSRQPTV
+551 PNSRQPTV

-566 ANTAGTL
+566 ANAAGTL
-573 RLELPSGWQAAPATH
+573 RLELPAGWQAAPATH
-588 SFHLTNAGDKIQ
+588 SFYLKNAGDKIQ

-613 ASVRAVADLDGE
+613 ASIRAVADLDGLT
-625 SYDHQRIAIRY
+625 YDQQRIAIRY

-693 TPEKLRDLDAVVI
+693 TPEKLHDLDAVVI

-721 SGLFAYSAA
+721 SGLFAYSKA

-755 IKGDAPSFRVTDENA
+755 IMGDAPSFRVTDENA

-785 NRLSPADF
+785 NRLGPADF

-805 STWDQAKFT
+805 STWDETKFT
-814 PLFAMH
+814 ALLAMH
-820 DPGEAPL
+820 DPGAAPL
-827 TSSVL
+827 TSSIL

>member
-6 SQRQGSL
+6 SLRQA
-13 FILAPTH
+13 LAFNFSSH
-20 LVNSRRLPFLPALA
+20 LVNFRRLPFLPALA
-34 FAFACIA
+34 FALACSA
-41 GGAVAA
+41 GSAIAA
-47 DSRPSQTPSS
+47 DPRPPATATN
-57 RLVTPILQEL
+57 RLATPILQEL

-226 PSTGGLTPW
+226 PSSGLTPW

-250 LNANSALY
+250 LNANSPLY
-258 AAALKLEVAGTDPS
+258 AKALKLEVAGTDPG

-306 ETFELLAGERA
+306 ETFELLAGDRA

-324 VDVSWSRYPD
+324 VDVSWSRYPG
-334 GAAVG
+334 GAVVG

-362 TLRKRLAAWPADP
+362 TLRERLAAWPADP

-389 ACLGLAIETV
+389 ACLGLVIETI

-405 TPGEILALTHRATL
+405 TPGEILALAHRATL
-419 RSGGAAVRWVSI
+419 RSGGATVRWVSI

-446 SVGATLTREA
+446 AVGATLTREA
-456 QSTLPKSAPP
+456 QPTLPKSTPP

-476 TAGMSVVDDA
+476 TAGMSVVADA

-510 LSVSDEPIQIVAAA
+510 LSVSDEPIQIVAPA
-524 SAAQARRPLVVVAP
+524 SAAQARRPLAVVAP
-538 VALAFADEVALFA
+538 VALAFADEVALLA
-551 PHSRQPTV
+551 PNSRQPTV

-566 ANTAGTL
+566 ANAAGTL
-573 RLELPSGWQAAPATH
+573 RLELPAGWLAAPATH
-588 SFHLTNAGDKIQ
+588 SFHLKNAGDKIQ

-613 ASVRAVADLDGE
+613 ASIRAVADLDGLT
-625 SYDHQRIAIRY
+625 YDQQRIAIRY

-693 TPEKLRDLDAVVI
+693 TPEKLHDLDAVVI

-721 SGLFAYSAA
+721 SGLFAYSKA

-755 IKGDAPSFRVTDENA
+755 IMGDAPSFRVTDENA

-785 NRLSPADF
+785 NRLGPADF

-805 STWDQAKFT
+805 STWDETKFT
-814 PLFAMH
+814 ALLAMH
-820 DPGEAPL
+820 DPGAAPL
-827 TSSVL
+827 TSSIL

>member
-6 SQRQGSL
+6 SLRQA
-13 FILAPTH
+13 LAFNFSSH
-20 LVNSRRLPFLPALA
+20 LVNFRRLPFLPALA
-34 FAFACIA
+34 FALACSA
-41 GGAVAA
+41 GSAIAA
-47 DSRPSQTPSS
+47 DPRPPATATN
-57 RLVTPILQEL
+57 RLATPILQEL

-226 PSTGGLTPW
+226 PSSGLTPW

-250 LNANSALY
+250 LNANSPLY
-258 AAALKLEVAGTDPS
+258 AKALKLEVAGTDPG

-306 ETFELLAGERA
+306 ETFELLAGDRA

-324 VDVSWSRYPD
+324 VDVSWSRYPG
-334 GAAVG
+334 GAVVG

-362 TLRKRLAAWPADP
+362 TLRERLAAWPTDP

-389 ACLGLAIETV
+389 ACLGLVIETI

-405 TPGEILALTHRATL
+405 TPGEILALAHRATL
-419 RSGGAAVRWVSI
+419 RSGGATVRWVSI

-446 SVGATLTREA
+446 AVGATLTREA
-456 QSTLPKSAPP
+456 QPTLPKSTPP

-476 TAGMSVVDDA
+476 TAGMSVVADA

-510 LSVSDEPIQIVAAA
+510 LSVSDEPIQIVAPA
-524 SAAQARRPLVVVAP
+524 SAAQARRPLAVVAP
-538 VALAFADEVALFA
+538 VALAFADEVALLA
-551 PHSRQPTV
+551 PNSRQPTV

-566 ANTAGTL
+566 ANAAGTL
-573 RLELPSGWQAAPATH
+573 RLELPAGWQAAPATH
-588 SFHLTNAGDKIQ
+588 SFYLKNAGDKIQ

-613 ASVRAVADLDGE
+613 ASIRAVADLDGLT
-625 SYDHQRIAIRY
+625 YDQQRIAIRY

-693 TPEKLRDLDAVVI
+693 TPEKLHDLDAVVI

-721 SGLFAYSAA
+721 SGLFAYSKA

-755 IKGDAPSFRVTDENA
+755 IMGDAPSFRVTDENA

-785 NRLSPADF
+785 NRLGPADF

-805 STWDQAKFT
+805 STWDETKFT
-814 PLFAMH
+814 ALLAMH
-820 DPGEAPL
+820 DPGAAPL
-827 TSSVL
+827 TSSIL

>member
-6 SQRQGSL
+6 SLRQA
-13 FILAPTH
+13 LAFNFSSH
-20 LVNSRRLPFLPALA
+20 LVNFRRLPFLPALA
-34 FAFACIA
+34 FALACSA
-41 GGAVAA
+41 GSAVAA
-47 DSRPSQTPSS
+47 DPRPPATATN
-57 RLVTPILQEL
+57 RLATPILQEL

-226 PSTGGLTPW
+226 PSSGLTPW

-250 LNANSALY
+250 LNANSPLY
-258 AAALKLEVAGTDPS
+258 AKALKLEVAGTDPG

-306 ETFELLAGERA
+306 ETFELLAGDRA

-324 VDVSWSRYPD
+324 VDVSWSRYPG
-334 GAAVG
+334 GAVVG

-362 TLRKRLAAWPADP
+362 TLRERLAAWPTDP

-389 ACLGLAIETV
+389 ACLGLVIETI

-405 TPGEILALTHRATL
+405 TPGEILALAHRATL
-419 RSGGAAVRWVSI
+419 RSGGATVRWVSI

-446 SVGATLTREA
+446 AVGATLTREA
-456 QSTLPKSAPP
+456 QPTLPKSTPP

-476 TAGMSVVDDA
+476 TAGMSVVADA

-510 LSVSDEPIQIVAAA
+510 LSVSDEPIQIVAPA
-524 SAAQARRPLVVVAP
+524 SAAQARRPLAVVAP
-538 VALAFADEVALFA
+538 VALAFADEVALLA
-551 PHSRQPTV
+551 PNSHQPTV

-566 ANTAGTL
+566 ANAAGTL
-573 RLELPSGWQAAPATH
+573 RLELPAGWQAAPATH
-588 SFHLTNAGDKIQ
+588 PFHLKNAGDKIQ

-613 ASVRAVADLDGE
+613 ASIRAVADLDGLT
-625 SYDHQRIAIRY
+625 YDQQRIAIRY

-693 TPEKLRDLDAVVI
+693 TPEKLHDLDAVVI

-721 SGLFAYSAA
+721 SGLFAYSKA

-755 IKGDAPSFRVTDENA
+755 IMGDAPNFRVTDENA

-785 NRLSPADF
+785 NRLGPADF

-805 STWDQAKFT
+805 STWDETKFT
-814 PLFAMH
+814 ALLAMH
-820 DPGEAPL
+820 DPGAAPL
-827 TSSVL
+827 TSSIL

-856 PGAYRLFANLVSLKQ
+856 PGAYRLFANLVSLKH

>member
-6 SQRQGSL
+6 SLRQA
-13 FILAPTH
+13 LAFNFSSH
-20 LVNSRRLPFLPALA
+20 LVNFRRLPFLPALA
-34 FAFACIA
+34 FALACSA
-41 GGAVAA
+41 GSAVAA
-47 DSRPSQTPSS
+47 DPRPPATATN
-57 RLVTPILQEL
+57 RLATPILQEL

-226 PSTGGLTPW
+226 PSSGLTPW

-250 LNANSALY
+250 LNANSPLY
-258 AAALKLEVAGTDPS
+258 AKALKLEVAGTDPG

-306 ETFELLAGERA
+306 ETFELLAGDRA

-324 VDVSWSRYPD
+324 VDVSWSRYPG
-334 GAAVG
+334 GAVVG

-362 TLRKRLAAWPADP
+362 TLRERLAAWPTDP

-389 ACLGLAIETV
+389 ACLGLVIETI

-405 TPGEILALTHRATL
+405 TPGEILALAHRATL
-419 RSGGAAVRWVSI
+419 RSGGATVRWVSI

-446 SVGATLTREA
+446 AVGATLTREA
-456 QSTLPKSAPP
+456 QPTLPKSTPP

-476 TAGMSVVDDA
+476 TAGMSVVADA

-510 LSVSDEPIQIVAAA
+510 LSVSDEPIQIVAPA
-524 SAAQARRPLVVVAP
+524 SAAQARRPLAVVAP
-538 VALAFADEVALFA
+538 VALAFADEVALLA
-551 PHSRQPTV
+551 PNSHQPTV

-573 RLELPSGWQAAPATH
+573 RLELPAGWQAAPAAH
-588 SFHLTNAGDKIQ
+588 SFHLKNAGDKIQ

-613 ASVRAVADLDGE
+613 ESIRAVADLDGLT
-625 SYDHQRIAIRY
+625 YDQQRIAIRY

-693 TPEKLRDLDAVVI
+693 TPEKLHDLDAVVI

-721 SGLFAYSAA
+721 SGLFAYSKA

-755 IKGDAPSFRVTDENA
+755 IMGDAPSFRVTDENA

-785 NRLSPADF
+785 NRLGPADF

-805 STWDQAKFT
+805 STWDETKFT
-814 PLFAMH
+814 ALLAMH
-820 DPGEAPL
+820 DPGAAPL
-827 TSSVL
+827 TSSIL

>member
-6 SQRQGSL
+6 SLRQA
-13 FILAPTH
+13 LAFNFSSH
-20 LVNSRRLPFLPALA
+20 LVNFRRLPFLPALA
-34 FAFACIA
+34 FALACSA
-41 GGAVAA
+41 GSAVAA
-47 DSRPSQTPSS
+47 DPRPPATATN
-57 RLVTPILQEL
+57 RLATPILQEL

-226 PSTGGLTPW
+226 PSSGLTPW

-250 LNANSALY
+250 LNANSPLY
-258 AAALKLEVAGTDPS
+258 AKALKLEVAGTDPG

-306 ETFELLAGERA
+306 ETFELLAGDRA

-324 VDVSWSRYPD
+324 VDVSWSRYPG
-334 GAAVG
+334 GAVVG

-362 TLRKRLAAWPADP
+362 TLRERLAAWPADP

-389 ACLGLAIETV
+389 ACLGLVIETI

-405 TPGEILALTHRATL
+405 TPGEILALAHRATL
-419 RSGGAAVRWVSI
+419 RSGGATVRWVSI

-446 SVGATLTREA
+446 AVGATLTREA
-456 QSTLPKSAPP
+456 QPTLPKSTPP

-476 TAGMSVVDDA
+476 TAGMSVVADA

-510 LSVSDEPIQIVAAA
+510 LSVSDEPIQIVAPA
-524 SAAQARRPLVVVAP
+524 SAAQARRPLAVVAP
-538 VALAFADEVALFA
+538 VALAFADEVALLA
-551 PHSRQPTV
+551 PNSRQPTV

-566 ANTAGTL
+566 ANAAGTL
-573 RLELPSGWQAAPATH
+573 RLELPAGWQAAPATH
-588 SFHLTNAGDKIQ
+588 PFHLKNAGDKIQ

-613 ASVRAVADLDGE
+613 ASIRAVADLDGLT
-625 SYDHQRIAIRY
+625 YDQQRIAIRY

-693 TPEKLRDLDAVVI
+693 TPEKLHDLDAVVI

-721 SGLFAYSAA
+721 SGLFAYSKA

-755 IKGDAPSFRVTDENA
+755 IMGDAPSFRVTDENA

-785 NRLSPADF
+785 NRLGPADF

-805 STWDQAKFT
+805 STWDETKFT
-814 PLFAMH
+814 ALLAMH
-820 DPGEAPL
+820 DPGAAPL
-827 TSSVL
+827 TSSIL

>member
-6 SQRQGSL
+6 SLRQG
-13 FILAPTH
+13 LAFNFSSH
-20 LVNSRRLPFLPALA
+20 LVNFRRLPFLPALA
-34 FAFACIA
+34 FALACSA
-41 GGAVAA
+41 GSAVAA
-47 DSRPSQTPSS
+47 DPRPPATATN
-57 RLVTPILQEL
+57 RLATPILQEL

-226 PSTGGLTPW
+226 PSSGLTPW

-250 LNANSALY
+250 LNANSPLY
-258 AAALKLEVAGTDPS
+258 AKALKLEVAGTDPG

-306 ETFELLAGERA
+306 ETFELLAGDRA

-324 VDVSWSRYPD
+324 VDVSWSRYPG
-334 GAAVG
+334 GAVVG

-362 TLRKRLAAWPADP
+362 TLRERLAAWPTDP

-389 ACLGLAIETV
+389 ACLGLVIETI

-405 TPGEILALTHRATL
+405 TPGEILALAHRATL
-419 RSGGAAVRWVSI
+419 RSGGATVRWVSI

-446 SVGATLTREA
+446 AVGATLTREA
-456 QSTLPKSAPP
+456 QPTLPKSTPP

-476 TAGMSVVDDA
+476 TAGMSVVADA

-510 LSVSDEPIQIVAAA
+510 LSVSDEPIQIVAPA
-524 SAAQARRPLVVVAP
+524 SAAQARRPLAVVAP
-538 VALAFADEVALFA
+538 VALAFADEVALLA
-551 PHSRQPTV
+551 PNSHQPTV

-573 RLELPSGWQAAPATH
+573 RLELPAGWQAAPATH
-588 SFHLTNAGDKIQ
+588 PFHLKNAGDKIQ

-613 ASVRAVADLDGE
+613 ASIRAVAELDGLT
-625 SYDHQRIAIRY
+625 YDQQRIAIRY

-693 TPEKLRDLDAVVI
+693 TPEKLHDLDAVVI

-721 SGLFAYSAA
+721 SGLFAYSKA

-755 IKGDAPSFRVTDENA
+755 IMGDAPSFRVTDENA

-785 NRLSPADF
+785 NRLGPADF

-805 STWDQAKFT
+805 STWDETKFT
-814 PLFAMH
+814 ALLAMH
-820 DPGEAPL
+820 DPGAAPL
-827 TSSVL
+827 TSSIL

>member
-6 SQRQGSL
+6 SLRQG
-13 FILAPTH
+13 LAFNFSSH
-20 LVNSRRLPFLPALA
+20 LVNFRRLPFLPALA
-34 FAFACIA
+34 FALACSA
-41 GGAVAA
+41 GSAVAA
-47 DSRPSQTPSS
+47 DPRPPATATN
-57 RLVTPILQEL
+57 RLATPILQEL

-226 PSTGGLTPW
+226 PSSGLTPW

-250 LNANSALY
+250 LNANSPLY
-258 AAALKLEVAGTDPS
+258 AKALKLEVAGTDPG

-306 ETFELLAGERA
+306 ETFELLAGDRA

-324 VDVSWSRYPD
+324 VDVSWSRYPG
-334 GAAVG
+334 GAVVG

-362 TLRKRLAAWPADP
+362 TLRERLAAWPTDP

-389 ACLGLAIETV
+389 ACLGLVIETI

-405 TPGEILALTHRATL
+405 TPGEILALAHRATL
-419 RSGGAAVRWVSI
+419 RSGGATVRWVSI

-446 SVGATLTREA
+446 AVGATLTREA
-456 QSTLPKSAPP
+456 QPTLPKSTPP

-476 TAGMSVVDDA
+476 TAGMSVVADA

-510 LSVSDEPIQIVAAA
+510 LSVSDEPIQIVAPA
-524 SAAQARRPLVVVAP
+524 SAAQARRPLAVVAP
-538 VALAFADEVALFA
+538 VALAFADEVALLA
-551 PHSRQPTV
+551 PNSRQPTV

-566 ANTAGTL
+566 ANAAGTL
-573 RLELPSGWQAAPATH
+573 RLELPAGWQAAPATH
-588 SFHLTNAGDKIQ
+588 SFYLKNAGDKIQ

-613 ASVRAVADLDGE
+613 ASIRAVADLDGLT
-625 SYDHQRIAIRY
+625 YDQQRIAIRY

-693 TPEKLRDLDAVVI
+693 TPEKLHDLDAVVI

-721 SGLFAYSAA
+721 SGLFAYSKA

-755 IKGDAPSFRVTDENA
+755 IMGDAPSFRVTDENA

-785 NRLSPADF
+785 NRLGPADF

-805 STWDQAKFT
+805 STWDETKFT
-814 PLFAMH
+814 ALLAMH
-820 DPGEAPL
+820 DPGAAPL
-827 TSSVL
+827 TSSIL

>member
-6 SQRQGSL
+6 SLRQG
-13 FILAPTH
+13 LAFNFSSH
-20 LVNSRRLPFLPALA
+20 LVNFRRLPFLPALA
-34 FAFACIA
+34 FALACSA
-41 GGAVAA
+41 GSAVAA
-47 DSRPSQTPSS
+47 DPRPPATATN
-57 RLVTPILQEL
+57 RLATPILQEL

-226 PSTGGLTPW
+226 PSSGLTPW

-250 LNANSALY
+250 LNANSPLY
-258 AAALKLEVAGTDPS
+258 AKALKLEVAGTDPG

-306 ETFELLAGERA
+306 ETFELLAGDRA

-324 VDVSWSRYPD
+324 VDVSWSRYPG
-334 GAAVG
+334 GAVVG

-362 TLRKRLAAWPADP
+362 TLRERLAAWPTDP

-389 ACLGLAIETV
+389 ACLGLVIETI

-405 TPGEILALTHRATL
+405 TPGEILALAHRATL
-419 RSGGAAVRWVSI
+419 RSGGATVRWVSI

-446 SVGATLTREA
+446 AVGATLTREA
-456 QSTLPKSAPP
+456 QPTLPKSTPP

-476 TAGMSVVDDA
+476 NAGMSVVADA

-510 LSVSDEPIQIVAAA
+510 LSVSDEPIQIVAPA
-524 SAAQARRPLVVVAP
+524 SAAQARRPLAVVAP
-538 VALAFADEVALFA
+538 VALAFADEVALLA
-551 PHSRQPTV
+551 PNSRQPTV

-566 ANTAGTL
+566 ANAAGTL
-573 RLELPSGWQAAPATH
+573 RLELPAGWQAAPATH
-588 SFHLTNAGDKIQ
+588 SFYLKNAGDKIQ

-613 ASVRAVADLDGE
+613 ASIRAVADLDGLT
-625 SYDHQRIAIRY
+625 YDQQRIAIRY

-693 TPEKLRDLDAVVI
+693 TPEKLHDLDAVVI

-721 SGLFAYSAA
+721 SGLFAYSKA

-755 IKGDAPSFRVTDENA
+755 IMGDAPNFRVTDENA

-785 NRLSPADF
+785 NRLGPADF

-805 STWDQAKFT
+805 STWDETKFT
-814 PLFAMH
+814 ALLAMH
-820 DPGEAPL
+820 DPGAAPL
-827 TSSVL
+827 TSSIL

>member
-6 SQRQGSL
+6 SLRQA
-13 FILAPTH
+13 LAFNFSSH
-20 LVNSRRLPFLPALA
+20 LVNFRRLPFLPALA
-34 FAFACIA
+34 FALACSA
-41 GGAVAA
+41 GGAIAA
-47 DSRPSQTPSS
+47 DPRPPATATN
-57 RLVTPILQEL
+57 RLATPILQEL

-210 AFKLAG
+210 AFNLAG

-226 PSTGGLTPW
+226 PSSGLTPW

-242 NNTPYNSQ
+242 NNTPYNTQ
-250 LNANSALY
+250 LNANSPLY
-258 AAALKLEVAGTDPS
+258 AKALKLEVAGTDPG

-306 ETFELLAGERA
+306 ETFELLAGDRA

-324 VDVSWSRYPD
+324 VDVSWSRYPG
-334 GAAVG
+334 GAVVG

-362 TLRKRLAAWPADP
+362 TLRERLAAWPTDP

-389 ACLGLAIETV
+389 ACLGLVIETI

-405 TPGEILALTHRATL
+405 TPGEILALAHRATL
-419 RSGGAAVRWVSI
+419 RSGGATVRWVSI

-446 SVGATLTREA
+446 AVGATLTREA
-456 QSTLPKSAPP
+456 QPTLPKSTPP

-510 LSVSDEPIQIVAAA
+510 LSVSDEPIQIVAPA
-524 SAAQARRPLVVVAP
+524 SAAQARRPLAVVAP
-538 VALAFADEVALFA
+538 VALAFADEVALLA
-551 PHSRQPTV
+551 PNSHQPTV

-566 ANTAGTL
+566 ANAAGTL
-573 RLELPSGWQAAPATH
+573 RLELPAGWQAAPATH
-588 SFHLTNAGDKIQ
+588 SFYLKNAGDKIQ

-613 ASVRAVADLDGE
+613 ASIRAVADLDGLT
-625 SYDHQRIAIRY
+625 YDQQRIAIRY

-693 TPEKLRDLDAVVI
+693 TPEKLHDLDAVVI

-721 SGLFAYSAA
+721 SGLFAYSKA

-755 IKGDAPSFRVTDENA
+755 IMGDAPNFRVTDENA

-785 NRLSPADF
+785 NRLGPADF

-805 STWDQAKFT
+805 STWDETKFT
-814 PLFAMH
+814 ALLAMH
-820 DPGEAPL
+820 DPGAAPL
-827 TSSVL
+827 TSSIL

>member
-6 SQRQGSL
+6 SLRQA
-13 FILAPTH
+13 LAFNFSSH
-20 LVNSRRLPFLPALA
+20 LVNFRRLPFLPALA
-34 FAFACIA
+34 FALACSA
-41 GGAVAA
+41 GSAVAA
-47 DSRPSQTPSS
+47 DPRPPATATN
-57 RLVTPILQEL
+57 RLATPILQEL

-226 PSTGGLTPW
+226 PSSGLTPW

-250 LNANSALY
+250 LNANSPLY
-258 AAALKLEVAGTDPS
+258 AKALKLEVAGTDPG

-306 ETFELLAGERA
+306 ETFELLAGDRA

-324 VDVSWSRYPD
+324 VDVSWSRYPG
-334 GAAVG
+334 GAVVG

-362 TLRKRLAAWPADP
+362 TLRERLAAWPTDP

-389 ACLGLAIETV
+389 ACLGLVIETI

-405 TPGEILALTHRATL
+405 TPGEILALAHRATL
-419 RSGGAAVRWVSI
+419 RSGGATVRWVSI

-446 SVGATLTREA
+446 AVGATLTREA
-456 QSTLPKSAPP
+456 QPTLPKSTPP

-476 TAGMSVVDDA
+476 TAGMSVVADA

-510 LSVSDEPIQIVAAA
+510 LSVSDEPIQIVAPA
-524 SAAQARRPLVVVAP
+524 SAAQARRPLAVVAP
-538 VALAFADEVALFA
+538 VALAFADEVALLA
-551 PHSRQPTV
+551 PNSHQPTV

-566 ANTAGTL
+566 ANAAGTL
-573 RLELPSGWQAAPATH
+573 RLELPAGWLAAPATH
-588 SFHLTNAGDKIQ
+588 PFHLKNAGDKIQ

-613 ASVRAVADLDGE
+613 ASIRAVADLDGLT
-625 SYDHQRIAIRY
+625 YDQQRIAIRY

-693 TPEKLRDLDAVVI
+693 TPEKLHDLDAVVI

-721 SGLFAYSAA
+721 SGLFAYSKA

-755 IKGDAPSFRVTDENA
+755 IMGDAPNFRVTDENA

-785 NRLSPADF
+785 NRLGPADF

-805 STWDQAKFT
+805 STWDETKFT
-814 PLFAMH
+814 ALLAMH
-820 DPGEAPL
+820 DPGAAPL
-827 TSSVL
+827 TSSIL

>member
-1 MSGPR
+1 MSGPQ
-6 SQRQGSL
+6 SLRQA
-13 FILAPTH
+13 LAFNFSSH
-20 LVNSRRLPFLPALA
+20 LVNFRRLPFLPALA
-34 FAFACIA
+34 FALACSA
-41 GGAVAA
+41 GSAVAA
-47 DSRPSQTPSS
+47 DPRPPATATN
-57 RLVTPILQEL
+57 RLATPILQEL

-226 PSTGGLTPW
+226 PSSGLTPW

-250 LNANSALY
+250 LNANSPLY
-258 AAALKLEVAGTDPS
+258 AKALKLEVAGTDPG

-306 ETFELLAGERA
+306 ETFELLAGDRA

-324 VDVSWSRYPD
+324 VDVSWSRYPG
-334 GAAVG
+334 GAVVG

-362 TLRKRLAAWPADP
+362 TLRERLAAWPADP

-389 ACLGLAIETV
+389 ACLGLVIETI

-405 TPGEILALTHRATL
+405 TPGEILALAHRATL
-419 RSGGAAVRWVSI
+419 RSGGATVRWVSI

-446 SVGATLTREA
+446 AVGATLTREA
-456 QSTLPKSAPP
+456 QPTLPKSTPP

-476 TAGMSVVDDA
+476 TAGMSVVADA

-510 LSVSDEPIQIVAAA
+510 LSVSDEPIQIVAPA
-524 SAAQARRPLVVVAP
+524 SAAQARRPLAVVAP
-538 VALAFADEVALFA
+538 VALAFADEVALLA
-551 PHSRQPTV
+551 PNSRQPTV

-566 ANTAGTL
+566 ANAAGTL
-573 RLELPSGWQAAPATH
+573 RLELPAGWQAAPATH
-588 SFHLTNAGDKIQ
+588 SFYLKNAGDKIQ

-613 ASVRAVADLDGE
+613 ASIRAVADLDGLT
-625 SYDHQRIAIRY
+625 YDQQRIAIRY

-693 TPEKLRDLDAVVI
+693 TPEKLHDLDAVVI

-721 SGLFAYSAA
+721 SGLFAYSKA

-755 IKGDAPSFRVTDENA
+755 IMGDAPSFRVTDENA

-785 NRLSPADF
+785 NRLGPADF

-805 STWDQAKFT
+805 STWDETKFT
-814 PLFAMH
+814 ALLAMH
-820 DPGEAPL
+820 DPGAAPL
-827 TSSVL
+827 TSSIL

>member
-6 SQRQGSL
+6 SLRQA
-13 FILAPTH
+13 LAFNFSSH
-20 LVNSRRLPFLPALA
+20 LVNFRRLPFLPALA
-34 FAFACIA
+34 FALACSA
-41 GGAVAA
+41 GSAVAA
-47 DSRPSQTPSS
+47 DPRPPATATN
-57 RLVTPILQEL
+57 RLATPILQEL

-226 PSTGGLTPW
+226 PSSGLTPW

-250 LNANSALY
+250 LNANSPLY
-258 AAALKLEVAGTDPS
+258 AKALKLEVAGTDPG

-306 ETFELLAGERA
+306 ETFELLAGDRA

-324 VDVSWSRYPD
+324 VDVSWSRYPG
-334 GAAVG
+334 GAVVG

-362 TLRKRLAAWPADP
+362 TLRERLAAWPADP

-389 ACLGLAIETV
+389 ACLGLVIETI

-405 TPGEILALTHRATL
+405 TPGEILALAHRATL
-419 RSGGAAVRWVSI
+419 RSGGATVRWVSI

-446 SVGATLTREA
+446 AVGATLTREA
-456 QSTLPKSAPP
+456 QPTLPKSTPP

-476 TAGMSVVDDA
+476 TAGMSVVADA

-510 LSVSDEPIQIVAAA
+510 LSVSDEPIQIVAPA
-524 SAAQARRPLVVVAP
+524 SAAQARRPLAVVAP
-538 VALAFADEVALFA
+538 VALAFADEVALLA
-551 PHSRQPTV
+551 PNSHQPTV

-573 RLELPSGWQAAPATH
+573 RLELPAGWQAAPATH
-588 SFHLTNAGDKIQ
+588 PFHLKNAGDKIQ

-613 ASVRAVADLDGE
+613 ASIRAVADLDGLT
-625 SYDHQRIAIRY
+625 YDQQRIAIRY

-693 TPEKLRDLDAVVI
+693 TPEKLHDLDAVVI

-721 SGLFAYSAA
+721 SGLFAYSKA

-755 IKGDAPSFRVTDENA
+755 IMGDAPSFRVTDENA

-785 NRLSPADF
+785 NRLGPADF

-805 STWDQAKFT
+805 STWDETKFT
-814 PLFAMH
+814 ALLAMH
-820 DPGEAPL
+820 DPGAAPL
-827 TSSVL
+827 TSSIL